1 MSVSITVNLSFESN
15 DIKFEFYLNHSH
27 VKKTKKKK
35 QKKTDKTAGK
45 LTLCENEE
53 LGRFSS
59 ISRGRC
65 VWVGGGGG
73 GGGVGV
79 WSGGRGGG
87 GIHTSGME
95 MKRNWNDYSNC
106 CQLG

>member
-1 MSVSITVNLSFESN
+1 VGSGDETT
-15 DIKFEFYLNHSH
+15 YAAC
-27 VKKTKKKK
+27 KKKL
-35 QKKTDKTAGK
+35 KKPDKMAGK

-73 GGGVGV
+73 GGGGVGV

-87 GIHTSGME
+87 GIHTSGKG
-95 MKRNWNDYSNC
+95 MKRNWNDYRYSNC

>member
-1 MSVSITVNLSFESN
+1 M
-15 DIKFEFYLNHSH
+15 
-27 VKKTKKKK
+27 
-35 QKKTDKTAGK
+35 
-45 LTLCENEE
+45 
-53 LGRFSS
+53 
-59 ISRGRC
+59 
-65 VWVGGGGG
+65 WVGGGGG

>member
-1 MSVSITVNLSFESN
+1 MGSQDEM
-15 DIKFEFYLNHSH
+15 H
-27 VKKTKKKK
+27 VKTKKP
-35 QKKTDKTAGK
+35 DKMAGK

-87 GIHTSGME
+87 GIHASGME
-95 MKRNWNDYSNC
+95 MGMNTGIVIVIN
-106 CQLG
+106 